1 MRKFIQIRGSMGTG
15 KTSAVRQFLQL
26 TGNFTLHQI
35 TVQGKQYPFYHNSQK
50 NIVITGIYG
59 RRVSDGLD
67 GVIDNRDTMMAYL
80 LKIVDTV
87 QPDYIIFEAILY
99 GITYLFGKELA
110 DELKKRGIE
119 YIGLEFCPPYEF
131 TVSNILQ
138 RNGGK
143 RINFKGLKQKW
154 ENSKK
159 ASEKLQKDG
168 YNIKFV
174 DTSRMR
180 LSEMHRIIDEEI
192 QGA

>member
-67 GVIDNRDTMMAYL
+67 GVIDNRDVMMAYL

-87 QPDYIIFEAILY
+87 QPDYMIFEAIMY
-99 GITYLFGKELA
+99 GTTFLFGKELA
-110 DELKKRGIE
+110 DELKKRGME
-119 YIGLEFCPPYEF
+119 YEGLVFCPPYEF

-143 RINFKGLKQKW
+143 RIKFKALKQKW
-154 ENSKK
+154 TQVKRS
-159 ASEKLQKDG
+159 AEKLQEAG

-180 LSEMHRIIDEEI
+180 LNDMHTLIEKEI
-192 QGA
+192 T

>member
-87 QPDYIIFEAILY
+87 QPDYMIFEAIMY
-99 GITYLFGKELA
+99 GTTFLFGKELA
-110 DELKKRGIE
+110 DELKKRGME
-119 YIGLEFCPPYEF
+119 YEGLVFCPPYEF

-143 RINFKGLKQKW
+143 RIKFKALKQKW
-154 ENSKK
+154 TQVKRS
-159 ASEKLQKDG
+159 AEKLQEAG

-174 DTSRMR
+174 DTSRIR
-180 LSEMHRIIDEEI
+180 LNDMHSLIEKEI
-192 QGA
+192 T